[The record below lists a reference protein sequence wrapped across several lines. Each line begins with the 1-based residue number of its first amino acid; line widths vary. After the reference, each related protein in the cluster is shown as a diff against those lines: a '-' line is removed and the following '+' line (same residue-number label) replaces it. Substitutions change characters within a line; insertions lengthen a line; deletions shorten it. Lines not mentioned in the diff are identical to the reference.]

1 METLIEIYMLAKAN
15 AWSMVGLYVA
25 LGLISLLIANRS
37 QIDEWAEKNP
47 RVAGILKLMRAL
59 GIDPWMLLQSISLI
73 VRGRLPKPPSSNG
86 GSGGS
91 GKGDHIV
98 FPPLQSEPPP
108 SNDRGPHALASA
120 FRLRLVP
127 LAALLCLLALPGC
140 SAVRDVVWRPIAKC
154 SPAPEQVF
162 ADVLAVLG
170 SDPGASLADK
180 GLAALEELARKYSST
195 EFVQCAVAEVLDT
208 FAGSEDAE
216 ELRLKAKAA
225 DFFERTGT
233 RAE

>member
-1 METLIEIYMLAKAN
+1 MFDSKRAK
-15 AWSMVGLYVA
+15 L
-25 LGLISLLIANRS
+25 
-37 QIDEWAEKNP
+37 
-47 RVAGILKLMRAL
+47 VAGSIAVACIAAIPFTPDFIDAWLGGLAAIATAL
-59 GIDPWMLLQSISLI
+59 VNYWTG
-73 VRGRLPKPPSSNG
+73 KPPSSG
-86 GSGGS
+86 TGS

-154 SPAPEQVF
+154 SEPPEQVF
-162 ADVLAVLG
+162 ADVLAVLR
-170 SDPGASLADK
+170 SDPGASLTDK